1 MPGLVAGPRPTRNMS
16 RQSRAIPERRTWN
29 PATHAARPAGST
41 RRPELLAPA
50 GDAES
55 LRAALQCGADAV
67 YFGLQEGFN
76 ARARAGNFALDTLA
90 DTVSMVHAAGARAYL
105 TLNTLVF
112 EPELI
117 HIEAVIRA
125 AAASG
130 VDALL
135 VQDPAVALLAQRI
148 APEIEVHAST
158 QMTISSAE
166 AALFAADLGATRV
179 VLPRELSVREI
190 AAFITGTELETEV
203 FVHGAL
209 CVSWSGQCLT
219 SAAWGGRSANRG
231 QCAQSCRMPYDLL
244 LDGEP
249 RELGDVRYLLSPKDL
264 AGVRAVPELVALGVH
279 GLKIEGRQKGP
290 QYVATSVSAYRRWV
304 DAVVAGDANTKR
316 AQEQLQDDLLAMSL
330 AFSRGFGDG
339 FLAGSDH
346 QTLVEGRFPKHRGA
360 YLGRVTNVTAHEVRV
375 ARDPAG
381 RPWTGARV
389 LGEAEAG
396 PRGEVSA
403 PLPALGGSVEGA
415 SGAAVP
421 DVSVRP
427 GMGIVFDAG
436 NPEDAHEP
444 GGPVFQVREEG
455 RHLVLGFGSPGPDL
469 RRVQPGQRVW
479 VTSDHAIV
487 RGTERLLARQ
497 PPRARTP
504 VSLHVEGALGTPLRI
519 RARTST
525 HTAAT
530 ETKSLARAAAGH
542 GLDAQV
548 LRAKLAAFGDTAFE
562 LDELDLSRLA
572 PGLHVPVSELK
583 SERRALVEQLNA
595 SEAARAQSATARPA
609 RSEARPARSEARP
622 TATRPHFAL
631 PALAPPDAEPNV
643 LPLCR
648 SMQQLEAVI
657 DAGLPEV
664 ELDWMEFVGLA
675 QAVDKARSAGLR
687 VTLATLRVQ
696 KPGEE
701 AFDSRLA
708 RLEPDGVLVRHWGGM
723 VAFARLRSERP
734 EQLARLRIHG
744 DFSLNVTNSVTAA
757 HLFGWGLDTQTASH
771 DLDESQLFALLAH
784 VPAERFTV
792 VVHHRIATFHTEHC
806 VYSHLLSNGRD
817 HRTCGRPCEQH
828 EVGLRDHLQQ
838 VHPVIVD
845 AGCRNT
851 VFNSRLQ
858 STAKLVPRLLRAG
871 VRRYRVEFVR
881 ESRDEATA
889 ALAAYAALLAGR
901 MRPETLLREL
911 GVADQQGVSASAMQL
926 LQ

>member
-1 MPGLVAGPRPTRNMS
+1 M
-16 RQSRAIPERRTWN
+16 
-29 PATHAARPAGST
+29 
-41 RRPELLAPA
+41 LAPA

-67 YFGLQEGFN
+67 YFGLQDGFN

-90 DTVSMVHAAGARAYL
+90 DTVAMVHAAGARVYL

-112 EPELI
+112 EPELV
-117 HIEAVIRA
+117 HVENVIRGA
-125 AAASG
+125 ATSG
-130 VDALL
+130 VDAFL

-148 APEIEVHAST
+148 APEIEIHAST

-166 AALFAADLGATRV
+166 ACLFAADLGATRV

-190 AAFITGTELETEV
+190 AAFVAGTELETEV

-244 LDGEP
+244 LDGEA
-249 RELGDVRYLLSPKDL
+249 RDLGDVRYLLSPKDL
-264 AGVRAVPELVALGVH
+264 AGVRAIPELVALGVH

-304 DAVVAGDANTKR
+304 DAVVAGDANTPR
-316 AQEQLQDDLLAMSL
+316 AQKQLQDDLLAMTL

-360 YLGRVTNVTAHEVRV
+360 YLGRVTKVAAYEVHV

-389 LGEAEAG
+389 LGEPDGG
-396 PRGEVSA
+396 PRGEVTA
-403 PLPALGGSVEGA
+403 PLPALGGSVQGA

-436 NPEDAHEP
+436 EPEDAHEP
-444 GGPVFQVREEG
+444 GGRVFQVREEG

-469 RRVQPGQRVW
+469 RRVQAGQRVW
-479 VTSDHAIV
+479 VTSDPAIV

-497 PPRARTP
+497 PPLARTQ
-504 VSLHVEGALGTPLRI
+504 VFLSVEGALGVPLRI
-519 RARTST
+519 RARTPT
-525 HTAAT
+525 HTAT
-530 ETKSLARAAAGH
+530 IETTSPARSAAGL
-542 GLDAQV
+542 GLNAQV
-548 LRAKLAAFGDTAFE
+548 LHAKLGAFGDTPFE
-562 LDELDLSRLA
+562 LAELDLSRLA
-572 PGLHVPVSELK
+572 PGLQVPVSELK
-583 SERRALVEQLNA
+583 AARRALVAQLVA
-595 SEAARAQSATARPA
+595 GDAPRAQSVTARPK
-609 RSEARPARSEARP
+609 RSEDSPARI
-622 TATRPHFAL
+622 TAPRPHFAL
-631 PALAPPDAEPNV
+631 PALAPPDLEPFV

-648 SMQQLEAVI
+648 GMQQLEAVI

-675 QAVDKARSAGLR
+675 QAVDRARTAGLK

-708 RLEPDGVLVRHWGGM
+708 RLEPNGVLVRHWGGM
-723 VAFARLRSERP
+723 VAFARLRAERP
-734 EQLARLRIHG
+734 DPLARLRIHG

-757 HLFGWGLDTQTASH
+757 HLFGWGLDTQTAAH

-851 VFNSRLQ
+851 VFNSKLQ

-881 ESRDEATA
+881 ESRDEAATV
-889 ALAAYAALLAGR
+889 LAAYAALLAGR
-901 MRPETLLREL
+901 MRPEALLHEL
-911 GVADQQGVSASAMQL
+911 GVADQQGVSASAMQIL
-926 LQ
+926 R

>member
-1 MPGLVAGPRPTRNMS
+1 MS
-16 RQSRAIPERRTWN
+16 RQRRAIPERRTWN
-29 PATHAARPAGST
+29 PATRAARSAGST

-90 DTVSMVHAAGARAYL
+90 DTVAMVHAAGARAYL

-135 VQDPAVALLAQRI
+135 VQDPAVALLVQRI
-148 APEIEVHAST
+148 APEIEIHAST

-190 AAFITGTELETEV
+190 AAFIGGTKLETEV

-264 AGVRAVPELVALGVH
+264 AGVRAVPDLVALGVH

-304 DAVVAGDANTKR
+304 DAVVAGEANTQGAK
-316 AQEQLQDDLLAMSL
+316 EQLQDDLLAMSL

-389 LGEAEAG
+389 LGEPEAG

-403 PLPALGGSVEGA
+403 PLPALGGKVESA

-421 DVSVRP
+421 DLCVRP

-436 NPEDAHEP
+436 NPEDAREP

-504 VSLHVEGALGTPLRI
+504 VSLQVEGALGTPLRI
-519 RARTST
+519 RAWTST
-525 HTAAT
+525 RAATT
-530 ETKSLARAAAGH
+530 ETKSPARAATGH

-548 LRAKLAAFGDTAFE
+548 LHAKLAAFGDTSFE
-562 LDELDLSRLA
+562 LEAMDLSRLA
-572 PGLHVPVSELK
+572 PGLQVPVSELK
-583 SERRALVEQLNA
+583 SARRALVAQLIA
-595 SEAARAQSATARPA
+595 GDAARAQSARART
-609 RSEARPARSEARP
+609 ERSEARP
-622 TATRPHFAL
+622 TATRPRFAL

-657 DAGLPEV
+657 DAGLPEA
-664 ELDWMEFVGLA
+664 ELDWMEFVGLSR
-675 QAVDKARSAGLR
+675 AVDKARSAGLR

-723 VAFARLRSERP
+723 VAFARLRAERP

-744 DFSLNVTNSVTAA
+744 DFSLNVTNAVTAA

-771 DLDESQLFALLAH
+771 DLDERQLFALLAH

-851 VFNSRLQ
+851 VFNSELQ

-881 ESRDEATA
+881 ESRDEAA
-889 ALAAYAALLAGR
+889 KVLAAYAALLGGR

-911 GVADQQGVSASAMQL
+911 GVADRQGVSTSAMQL